1 MKNREF
7 ENVLRAKL
15 MPLKLQFF
23 ADGGD
28 SGDNKGDGGDNKSK
42 PDSKDDSKDDDSGE
56 DKAKEQ
62 EREKEI
68 KRQAVDEYLKSVGAD
83 DVDDLSEIVK
93 KHKENE
99 EKNKTDLEKAQTQL
113 GKTIKLLNEA
123 REERDLAVAQLEA
136 LKQGANIDL
145 VEDLVIV
152 AMSKVTKDK
161 DVKKVIA
168 EIKEGSTG
176 SIYFS
181 SDDDH
186 TGGRTV
192 TSTMGSKDKGKDMEK
207 DKDKDKTKSKG
218 KGVASRLLEGR
229 QEAKK
234 SSFFDD

>member
-28 SGDNKGDGGDNKSK
+28 FGDNKGDGRDNENK
-42 PDSKDDSKDDDSGE
+42 PDNKDDDFGD

-181 SDDDH
+181 SDDH

-192 TSTMGSKDKGKDMEK
+192 TSTMGSKDKGKDREK
-207 DKDKDKTKSKG
+207 DKGKTKSKG